1 MNILIYFIKTI
12 LVSGLLFG
20 YYWLFLRNRFFH
32 SFNRYF
38 LLSIPVLSF
47 LLPALHLS
55 LPSFWNHNTSGS
67 PILLLGVGQ
76 GSLEEAVTIYAD
88 QKSGRGLSLEFLL
101 ITLSLLVSLFLLIR
115 FYKSIRFLYRLRK
128 GKPSLTL
135 PEATIYF
142 VSEKGTPFSFF
153 KSIFWGMELEL
164 ESEAGQQILEHEIFH
179 VKNNHSFDIL
189 SLEILT
195 VATWFNPFLHL
206 IRQELKA
213 IHEYTADA
221 WVTAKTDVYAYASL
235 LLIKGSG
242 PAQPLTHPFFKN
254 QIKRRITMLTK
265 SKKQKAGLMGR
276 FMLLPLIAIL
286 IGLFSFKMQNNL
298 LHAASVKPVRVVIDA
313 GHGGSFT
320 GTQYNGLLEKNINL
334 IIAKKIQSLAAQYN
348 VEVIMSREADVTPG
362 GKDLSESLKY
372 IAALPKNKN
381 ADLFIS
387 IHTNATEDGENGKIQ
402 TSRSGFQ
409 IYIPRSSSE
418 VYEGLLKFGSAMTD
432 VIKSDYT
439 IEPELKQVPGDG
451 GNIYIL
457 KSATVPALL
466 IECGYIDNP
475 SDLKYLQDEKNQE
488 RIARDILE
496 GIRKYSMETTRY
508 APPVA
513 VSTDSIPS
521 DTTTMESVK
530 KMNPINITSVN
541 VDRNSKLITITTKDG
556 RILYVVIT
564 PEMLHAWDSARIVK
578 DNESGVANANQVVI
592 VKDNESAVV
601 NANQVVF
608 TKVDVEAEY
617 PGGHQAWENYLQKN
631 LRYPDAAINKEI
643 QGQVMMEFIV
653 RKNGEVTNIRVV
665 SGPEELRQ
673 SSIDVIKA
681 SGKWIPA
688 KQNGIVVDSYKR
700 QPINYKL
707 ERQ

>member
-47 LLPALHLS
+47 LLPALHLR
-55 LPSFWNHNTSGS
+55 LPSFWNHNASGS

-76 GSLEEAVTIYAD
+76 GSLEEAVTIYAG

-286 IGLFSFKMQNNL
+286 IGLFSFEMQNNL
-298 LHAASVKPVRVVIDA
+298 LHAASAKPVRVVIDA

-320 GTQYNGLLEKNINL
+320 GTQYNGVLEKNINL

-418 VYEGLLKFGSAMTD
+418 VYEGSLKFGSAMTD

-466 IECGYIDNP
+466 IECGYMDNP

-496 GIRKYSMETTRY
+496 GIRKYSLETTSY
-508 APPVA
+508 APPA
-513 VSTDSIPS
+513 VIADDSIPAS
-521 DTTTMESVK
+521 DTLTSFKGLEMK
-530 KMNPINITSVN
+530 KIASMN
-541 VDRNSKLITITTKDG
+541 VDRNAKLITITTKDG
-556 RILYVVIT
+556 KKLYMIIT
-564 PEMLHAWDSARIVK
+564 DEMLRSMDSAK
-578 DNESGVANANQVVI
+578 AANSKA
-592 VKDNESAVV
+592 SYVV

-617 PGGHQAWENYLQKN
+617 PGGQHAWYDYLSKN
-631 LRYPDAAINKEI
+631 LKYPDAAVIKEI

-653 RKNGEVTNIRVV
+653 KKNGDLTNIRVI
-665 SGPEELRQ
+665 SGPEELKG